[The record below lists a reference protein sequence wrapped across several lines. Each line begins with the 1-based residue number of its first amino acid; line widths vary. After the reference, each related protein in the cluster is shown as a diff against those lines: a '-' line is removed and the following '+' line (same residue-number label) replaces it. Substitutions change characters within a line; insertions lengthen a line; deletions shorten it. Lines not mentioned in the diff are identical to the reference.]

1 MNWLRTP
8 TLPPS
13 DRLAEVSGKDAA
25 EVTGAAVMTGAAAA
39 EEGVET
45 EEGGA
50 EALVH
55 HVELRRRMSW
65 LRPRRSWTRRW
76 TRT

>member
-13 DRLAEVSGKDAA
+13 DRSAAVSGKDAA
-25 EVTGAAVMTGAAAA
+25 EVTGAAAA
-39 EEGVET
+39 EEVVAT
-45 EEGGA
+45 EERGA
-50 EALVH
+50 EAPVH
-55 HVELRRRMSW
+55 NVELRRRMSW